1 MADKTN
7 LEASLERIE
16 ASIEASADSL
26 EDLNNKALKGG
37 LGFNEL
43 LKAVDSTV
51 ASVDVLTKGIGSLG
65 SALTLGLDMG
75 GISKSFGALGGIFK
89 TVMGGAVK
97 LAGILDGMGQAI
109 DSVTGYSRD
118 LNADMYES
126 VAAFNGS
133 FAAAKEFSE
142 YIMKSSQQ
150 FASAEFGWISPADTI
165 EATNALMAAGI
176 SVENLG
182 DIVQSSAGK
191 MDLLNTS
198 ILHSQS
204 LGMSLSKYSD
214 MISDSILKQGLTT
227 QEAAEQMAMFGDA
240 SKNTGLRVDK
250 VSDSL
255 QRTANNFSKLG
266 LTASF
271 GQPILEGFSDTL
283 KDMGLGFENAIDL
296 SEKLSNALVGLGSN
310 YASAYLTFQ
319 KGGLDMGGGG
329 AIGASIDLRASL
341 ADQGADQGQM
351 AVEMAGAMKDTI
363 ASFTGGQIITLDEAG
378 DDDSLK
384 TAFYTQT
391 KLLEKLYGISDT
403 GDQDRTLDLLS
414 QLGDA
419 TAAGNTDLAASLGS
433 DLQDAMAGRDGTLS
447 YEEKTAKFTEATW
460 AELQLTNKVLI
471 EGFRLSG
478 DTLTGLMTDF
488 QSKALDTAEP
498 EMKRLN
504 AGNAEDKV
512 FDFRAA
518 GTSISNNV
526 ESGMKA
532 LEGKIEGLN
541 VAQSLVTALGG
552 ITMDVNDSEGNT
564 AIGDLAGE
572 IRSLVSTLTQLMNG
586 REGSPAKGS

>member
-1 MADKTN
+1 
-7 LEASLERIE
+7 
-16 ASIEASADSL
+16 
-26 EDLNNKALKGG
+26 
-37 LGFNEL
+37 
-43 LKAVDSTV
+43 
-51 ASVDVLTKGIGSLG
+51 
-65 SALTLGLDMG
+65 
-75 GISKSFGALGGIFK
+75 
-89 TVMGGAVK
+89 
-97 LAGILDGMGQAI
+97 
-109 DSVTGYSRD
+109 
-118 LNADMYES
+118 
-126 VAAFNGS
+126 
-133 FAAAKEFSE
+133 
-142 YIMKSSQQ
+142 
-150 FASAEFGWISPADTI
+150 
-165 EATNALMAAGI
+165 
-176 SVENLG
+176 
-182 DIVQSSAGK
+182 
-191 MDLLNTS
+191 
-198 ILHSQS
+198 
-204 LGMSLSKYSD
+204 
-214 MISDSILKQGLTT
+214 
-227 QEAAEQMAMFGDA
+227 
-240 SKNTGLRVDK
+240 
-250 VSDSL
+250 
-255 QRTANNFSKLG
+255 
-266 LTASF
+266 
-271 GQPILEGFSDTL
+271 
-283 KDMGLGFENAIDL
+283 MGLGFENAIDL